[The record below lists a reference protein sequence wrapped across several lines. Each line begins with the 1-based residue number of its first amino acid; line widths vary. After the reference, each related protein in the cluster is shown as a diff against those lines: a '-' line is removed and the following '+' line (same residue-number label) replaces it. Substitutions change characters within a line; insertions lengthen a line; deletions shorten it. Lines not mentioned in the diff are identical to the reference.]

1 MCTSA
6 RGGQDTWMNGVY
18 TKRTRQRREQQLC
31 STQQTTFPIKLPFS
45 IMKIIG
51 LISPRHQPCCQKASD
66 EYFSVY
72 HVPFSWSLPPTLPSP
87 FLPSLSSALLPYFSH
102 PSSLLPSFSFL
113 TSLEDDLHIYFS
125 SFLPDTIFV
134 SYLSKSSLG
143 CICRSFF
150 VIRKFLEKVEYGFL
164 SLSPTDLF
172 MRSTYHICCLPLD

>member
-1 MCTSA
+1 
-6 RGGQDTWMNGVY
+6 
-18 TKRTRQRREQQLC
+18 
-31 STQQTTFPIKLPFS
+31 
-45 IMKIIG
+45 MKIIG

-66 EYFSVY
+66 EYFSVH

-143 CICRSFF
+143 CVCRSFLWF
-150 VIRKFLEKVEYGFL
+150 VSSWRRLNMASFLY
-164 SLSPTDLF
+164 
-172 MRSTYHICCLPLD
+172 LPLTSSWGLLIIFAVCFLIKLCLRRRGLI